1 MTKVSGGEIVSSSS
15 SSKMVELVSLSTPTV
30 PVSIARVGERILGGC
45 GGGGG
50 ECCGGDDVNYI
61 IRGSKVLLGER
72 VVMD

>member
-1 MTKVSGGEIVSSSS
+1 MSGGEIVSSSS

-30 PVSIARVGERILGGC
+30 PVSITRVGERILGGC

-50 ECCGGDDVNYI
+50 ECCGGDDVNEI